1 MQQPEDT
8 GPEGQQFQ
16 FLIGDW
22 DVEGVRFRDDGT
34 ELTRYG
40 GTWHA
45 SYLNDGRMVMDV
57 FRIMGP
63 HGKEVSSIVT
73 LRTYCPATARWEL
86 AGLATQQPAWN
97 AQWHGHWQDGEMVL
111 DATGSGADGA
121 TTRNRIRF
129 FDIGEHG
136 FRWESH
142 LSRDG
147 ERWVKSAALTAR
159 RQPRVASTAS
169 TATARN
175 TTHE

>member
-1 MQQPEDT
+1 MQQPEDS
-8 GPEGQQFQ
+8 GPEARQFQ

-22 DVEGVRFRDDGT
+22 DVLGVRFREDGS
-34 ELTRYG
+34 ELARYG

-45 SYLNDGRMVMDV
+45 SYLNGGRMVMDV
-57 FRIMGP
+57 FRTMGP
-63 HGKEVSSIVT
+63 DGEETSSIVT

-111 DATGSGADGA
+111 DATAVAADG
-121 TTRNRIRF
+121 TTIRNRIRF
-129 FDIGEHG
+129 FEIEQHS

-147 ERWVKSAALTAR
+147 ERWVPSASLIAR
-159 RQPRVASTAS
+159 RQKRVANAAS